1 MCGLQTMTDITEAA
15 SLFTPMAQ
23 CSAAASP
30 LLGRLRLSHRR
41 AEMREQKPSL
51 LLSTGATRGQASVG
65 GVYPLQHQLRLS
77 PCLSRP
83 THTPASYQ
91 G

>member
-1 MCGLQTMTDITEAA
+1 MVSRNPAFCYPQGPPE
-15 SLFTPMAQ
+15 
-23 CSAAASP
+23 
-30 LLGRLRLSHRR
+30 GRPVS
-41 AEMREQKPSL
+41 
-51 LLSTGATRGQASVG
+51 G